1 MVEIIIGK
9 ELLPTEITV
18 CKFKPKPKRIT
29 AYCKTFLETK
39 LIPVS
44 NLTLFFNI
52 NATISPIIIPNTGP
66 PTTGNSLP
74 NFQAGRAST
83 KHKIIPFN
91 LLFI

>member
-1 MVEIIIGK
+1 MVEMIIGK

-44 NLTLFFNI
+44 NLALFFNI
-52 NATISPIIIPNTGP
+52 GV
-66 PTTGNSLP
+66 
-74 NFQAGRAST
+74 
-83 KHKIIPFN
+83 
-91 LLFI
+91 